1 MLKLIKPFDFIVRCV
16 TYQGQTYYVRL
27 ISNVICLDWISLT
40 FVLFLPTAAQIIQER
55 KHQHFLSLGP
65 LSTSSSSLPSTPHSV
80 RSNSFGIPGPYPH
93 GTNTASGTNHSNSG
107 APPTP
112 TAGRRNLSGGSREGS
127 RDSSQPSPSST
138 PNFTRKSRRKSNLFT
153 VRWFL
158 VLKGLL
164 LCLMSAQLFHFAY
177 LYNSGNAGVS
187 GFVKL

>member
-1 MLKLIKPFDFIVRCV
+1 MKFILIGYLNIWSVA
-16 TYQGQTYYVRL
+16 
-27 ISNVICLDWISLT
+27 
-40 FVLFLPTAAQIIQER
+40 AAQIIQER

-80 RSNSFGIPGPYPH
+80 RSNNFGIPGPYPQ
-93 GTNTASGTNHSNSG
+93 GSNTAPSTNHSNSG

-153 VRWFL
+153 VRLPQVMVMFPVFDSNNDFWFCYIQMEARL
-158 VLKGLL
+158 SLL
-164 LCLMSAQLFHFAY
+164 LSLSVVLLTLMGEQNQETCSL
-177 LYNSGNAGVS
+177 S
-187 GFVKL
+187 